1 MNGTEKKK
9 LCLID
14 GSGYIYRAFYAI
26 PPMSRPGDMV
36 PINAVY
42 GFTTML
48 MQFVREDEAECLA
61 VVFDAQRHN
70 FRNDIYPEYK
80 ATRKEVPPEL
90 IPQFSIIREAVKA
103 FNVASVEQE
112 GYEADDLIASYTR
125 EALEQGY
132 EVIIVSADKDL
143 MQLMRENVHIYDPL
157 KKKMLDETDVEKKF
171 GVSPDKVTDVQALA
185 GDSTDNIP
193 GVNGIGIK
201 TASEL
206 IHRYG
211 TLEKL
216 MAAAET
222 IPQERRRKLLL
233 EGRESAFLSKKL
245 VTLDDHAPL
254 PKPIEA
260 FCSHEPDAEE
270 IRAFLEKNTFKSLL
284 NRMGGFISRRAAHVH
299 GMQHGQME
307 THYECI
313 QKTEDLLRWVEKIKQ
328 AGRFAFDTETDSL
341 NPLEAEIAGISL
353 CVKAGEAC
361 YIPLNHRHLSDQR
374 KEKNP
379 VDLFNYTEKK
389 APEIKI
395 PQVSYE
401 DIRTHLLP
409 LFADPQIMKIGH
421 NIKYDIEV
429 LKNNFGQQ
437 VRVDPVE
444 DTMVISYDLDGVTHG
459 RSLDELASI
468 FLHHKTIS
476 YEEVCGRARNQILF
490 KYVELDKAVPYA
502 AEDADMTFR
511 LYEIMRPK
519 LVEGNVLSV
528 YEDIDRPL
536 IQVLMRMEERGIL
549 VDKHTLLM
557 LSQNFAT
564 KIAALEKDIYAL
576 AGEVFT
582 INSPMKLGEILFE
595 KMKIEGGKKNA
606 KTQNWI
612 TDQEVMESLAA
623 EGMELPQKILD
634 YRQYSKLKTTYAD
647 ALVELINPKTQ
658 RVHTTFAQAMTAT
671 GRLASN
677 NPNLQ
682 NIPIRTEAG
691 RQIRSAFVASPGHV
705 LLSADYSQVELR
717 LIADVAD
724 VKGLKE
730 AFAQGLD
737 IHAATAS
744 QVFGISMNEMD
755 PMVRRNAKAIN
766 FGIIYG
772 ISAFGLARQL
782 NISRTDAKQYIDSYM
797 KRYPEIKEYMDR
809 TVEFAKVHS
818 YVLTPFGRKCFI
830 NGFENGST
838 RGFATRAAINAPI
851 QGGAADIIKMAMNKM
866 EDALA
871 AEGLHSKM
879 LLQVHDELV
888 FDTPEDEVEKT
899 ARVVKDVM
907 ENIVQLSVPLV
918 VEVGTGHNWTE
929 AH

>member
-1 MNGTEKKK
+1 MMEKAKKK

-26 PPMSRPGDMV
+26 PPMSRPGDQV

-48 MQFVREDEAECLA
+48 MQFVREDEADYLA

-70 FRNDIYPEYK
+70 FRNDIYPAYK
-80 ATRKEVPPEL
+80 ANRKEVPAEL
-90 IPQFSIIREAVKA
+90 KPQFSIIREAVKA

-112 GYEADDLIASYTR
+112 GYEADDLIASYTHA
-125 EALEQGY
+125 ALEQGY

-143 MQLMRENVHIYDPL
+143 MQLMREKVHIYDPL
-157 KKKMLDETDVEKKF
+157 KKKMLDKTDVEKKF
-171 GVSPDKVTDVQALA
+171 GVLPEQVIDVQALA
-185 GDSTDNIP
+185 GDSIDNIP
-193 GVNGIGIK
+193 GVAGIGIK

-206 IHRYG
+206 IQQYG
-211 TLEKL
+211 NLENL
-216 MAAAET
+216 MASANS
-222 IPQERRRKLLL
+222 IPQVRRRQLLL
-233 EGRESAFLSKKL
+233 EGKDRAFLSKKL
-245 VTLDDHAPL
+245 VTLDEHAPL
-254 PKPIEA
+254 PKPIES
-260 FCSHEPDAEE
+260 FCSNEPDAEV
-270 IRAFLEKNTFKSLL
+270 IRAFLEKNSFKSLL
-284 NRMGGFISRRAAHVH
+284 TRMSNFISRRAAHIH
-299 GMQHGQME
+299 DMQHDQIE
-307 THYECI
+307 THYECV
-313 QKTEDLLRWVEKIKQ
+313 QDKQSLLKWVDKIKK

-341 NPLEAEIAGISL
+341 NPLRAEIAGISL
-353 CVKAGEAC
+353 CVKNGEAC
-361 YIPLNHRHLSDQR
+361 YIPLNHVLLSEEQ
-374 KEKNP
+374 KETKA
-379 VDLFNYTEKK
+379 VDLFNYTEGKVSEK
-389 APEIKI
+389 RI

-401 DIRTHLLP
+401 DIRQYLLP
-409 LFADPQIMKIGH
+409 LFADTKILKIGH

-429 LKNNFGQQ
+429 LKTNFGQQ
-437 VRVDPVE
+437 VTVSPIE
-444 DTMVISYDLDGVTHG
+444 DTMVMAYVLDGVTHG

-468 FLHHKTIS
+468 FLKHKTIL
-476 YEEVCGRARNQILF
+476 YEDVCGKGRNQILF
-490 KYVELDKAVPYA
+490 KYVELEKAVSYA

-511 LYEIMRPK
+511 LYEVLRAK
-519 LVEGNVLSV
+519 LIESQVFSV
-528 YEDIDRPL
+528 YEKIDLPL
-536 IQVLMRMEERGIL
+536 INVLMRMEERGIL
-549 VDKHTLLM
+549 VDKSTLIS
-557 LSQNFAT
+557 LSQDFAS
-564 KIAALEKDIYAL
+564 KIESLEKEIYEL

-595 KMKIEGGKKNA
+595 KMKIEGGKKSP

-623 EGMELPQKILD
+623 EGLELPQKILD

-658 RVHTTFAQAMTAT
+658 RVHTTFAQTMTST

-691 RQIRSAFVASPGHV
+691 RQIRSAFIATPGYV

-717 LIADVAD
+717 LIAAVAD
-724 VKGLKE
+724 VKGLKQ
-730 AFAQGLD
+730 AFSEGLD

-744 QVFGISMNEMD
+744 QIFGVPLENID

-782 NISRTDAKQYIDSYM
+782 NISRTEAKEYIDSYM
-797 KRYPEIKEYMDR
+797 KRYPEIKEYMER
-809 TVEFAKVHS
+809 TIEFAKVHS

-838 RGFATRAAINAPI
+838 RGFASRAAINAPI

-866 EDALA
+866 EDALE
-871 AEGLHSKM
+871 AEGLHSRM

-888 FDTPEDEVEKT
+888 FETPEDEVGKT
-899 ARVVKDVM
+899 TRVVKEVM
-907 ENIVQLSVPLV
+907 ENIVSLSVPLV